1 MADFGLLT
9 IISDPQYT
17 ATSGSSFSAGTIRWM
32 SPELL
37 HPDHFGFA
45 KGKATKA
52 SDCYALGMVTL
63 EVLTGR
69 PPFSNDSEWIVMQ
82 KVVNCEHPGR
92 PEGPWFTDDLWE
104 TLKQCWATQPKSRPR
119 IRVMLEYFVQ
129 ASRTWQ
135 PHTSPVDMGSGVEE
149 DAGSDEEKGSD
160 EGVES
165 D

>member
-1 MADFGLLT
+1 
-9 IISDPQYT
+9 
-17 ATSGSSFSAGTIRWM
+17 M

-63 EVLTGR
+63 EVLTGQR
-69 PPFSNDSEWIVMQ
+69 PFPNDSEWIVMQ
-82 KVVNCEHPGR
+82 RVLNCEHPER
-92 PEGPWFTDDLWE
+92 PEGPWFADDLWE
-104 TLKQCWATQPKSRPR
+104 MLELCWATEPKSRPG
-119 IRVMLEYFVQ
+119 IEAMLECFVQ

-135 PHTSPVDMGSGVEE
+135 PHTLLGDNGGGVE
-149 DAGSDEEKGSD
+149 DTDSD
-160 EGVES
+160 EGRES